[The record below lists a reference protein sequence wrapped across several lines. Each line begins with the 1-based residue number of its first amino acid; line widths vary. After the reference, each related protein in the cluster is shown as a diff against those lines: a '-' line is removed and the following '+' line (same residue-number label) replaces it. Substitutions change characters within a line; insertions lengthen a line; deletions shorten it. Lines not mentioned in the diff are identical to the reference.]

1 MRASALAG
9 SRWTVTTNTLAK
21 EGKQAH
27 LRGPCRFVYTF
38 KEIKQE
44 RQFKIKI
51 CVWLYLPCSL
61 LSCSG
66 TVFGYGS
73 IFFTLNFLLRTFF
86 FYYFYIIWIPCKG
99 ENIIV
104 TFFVCLYLFSS
115 LIRFFFFIWI
125 GFIGV
130 SCKCM
135 SVSFIILWTLKH
147 RSYEIP
153 PKKRKRLWE
162 KNGFKHIKNGDTN
175 ISNLFFFFSFLDWK
189 IVVKVSNIIFHE
201 LC

>member
-1 MRASALAG
+1 MFGFTCLAHC
-9 SRWTVTTNTLAK
+9 WVAVVLC
-21 EGKQAH
+21 
-27 LRGPCRFVYTF
+27 LDMDLFF
-38 KEIKQE
+38 
-44 RQFKIKI
+44 
-51 CVWLYLPCSL
+51 SL
-61 LSCSG
+61 LTFYCVLFFI
-66 TVFGYGS
+66 T
-73 IFFTLNFLLRTFF
+73 FTLFGFHVRVKITLLLFL
-86 FYYFYIIWIPCKG
+86 
-99 ENIIV
+99 
-104 TFFVCLYLFSS
+104 FVCLYLFSS

-135 SVSFIILWTLKH
+135 SVSFIILRTLKH

>member
-1 MRASALAG
+1 MFGFTCLAH
-9 SRWTVTTNTLAK
+9 RWVAVVLC
-21 EGKQAH
+21 
-27 LRGPCRFVYTF
+27 LDMDLFF
-38 KEIKQE
+38 
-44 RQFKIKI
+44 
-51 CVWLYLPCSL
+51 SL
-61 LSCSG
+61 LTFYCVLFFFI
-66 TVFGYGS
+66 T
-73 IFFTLNFLLRTFF
+73 FTLFGFHVRVKISLLLL
-86 FYYFYIIWIPCKG
+86 
-99 ENIIV
+99 
-104 TFFVCLYLFSS
+104 FVCLYLFS
-115 LIRFFFFIWI
+115 LFIRFFFFWI

-153 PKKRKRLWE
+153 PKKKKRLWE